1 MGNMALLR
9 YVHDSVEIGQ
19 CTGFGL
25 FCVIEE
31 GCIIG
36 KNCYIGNSCVLR
48 KRTIIGNDTVIG
60 HLTVLEGDCTVGDRC
75 LIHTQCHITKGV
87 TIEDDVF
94 IGSLTTTGND
104 RRMCHNR
111 RDKMRFVPEPI
122 VIKRAARIGQGT
134 TILAGVTIGVNAVVG
149 AHSLVAEDVPNATV
163 VAGVPARRLR
173 YVDAGELL

>member
-1 MGNMALLR
+1 MDRCVYESA
-9 YVHDSVEIGQ
+9 EIGED
-19 CTGFGL
+19 TRLGF
-25 FCVIEE
+25 FCVIEN
-31 GCIIG
+31 GCTIG
-36 KNCYIGNSCVLR
+36 ENCYIGNGCVL
-48 KRTIIGNDTVIG
+48 KERTIIGNDTVIG
-60 HLTVLEGDCTVGDRC
+60 HLTVFEGDCTIGDRC

-87 TIEDDVF
+87 TVEDDVF

-173 YVDAGELL
+173 YVGAGELL